1 MQRALDGPSTGLREG
16 SLFRWP
22 LLGHM
27 EDMMDGDRLALDD
40 IDDDIGALPDYQFP
54 GAGILPG
61 FPE

>member
-1 MQRALDGPSTGLREG
+1 
-16 SLFRWP
+16 
-22 LLGHM
+22 M